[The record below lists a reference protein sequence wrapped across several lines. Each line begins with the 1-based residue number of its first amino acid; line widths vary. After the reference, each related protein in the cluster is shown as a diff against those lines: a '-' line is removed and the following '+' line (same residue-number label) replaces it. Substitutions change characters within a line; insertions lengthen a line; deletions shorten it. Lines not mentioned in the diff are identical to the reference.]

1 MATGTSHEVQQA
13 YLVRPGN
20 LAVGAC
26 YVIGANGNDNPG
38 AMLMDPV
45 LSNASA
51 TVDYRVGATLAGVIG
66 TRYSLV
72 RAGYVVPLPGH
83 FDQLVVYNVTGAAGV
98 IVPEVAATSSH
109 LQNSGGGSG
118 SAVVGQRLVPS
129 SATFEHAF
137 YIAAVANTA
146 TSSAWVVP
154 PQNSI
159 TVAAVRVWSGTPCT
173 SAGGTYLLTVT
184 ATTAAGVSRS
194 LISSF
199 NLETI
204 SAATLTATTLSTTTA
219 DLAVRGGET
228 ITVTATS
235 NNADLVIGD
244 VAVSV
249 EFTLT

>member
-13 YLVRPGN
+13 YMIRPGN
-20 LAVGAC
+20 LAVGAT
-26 YVIGANGNDNPG
+26 YIIGANGNDNPG
-38 AMLMDPV
+38 AMLLDPV
-45 LSNASA
+45 LSNAHA
-51 TVDYRVGATLAGVIG
+51 TIDYRVGATLAGVVG
-66 TRYSLV
+66 TRYTLV

-83 FDQLVVYNVTGAAGV
+83 YDQLVAYNVTGAAGV
-98 IVPEVAATSSH
+98 VVPEVVATSSH
-109 LQNSGGGSG
+109 LLNSGSG
-118 SAVVGQRLVPS
+118 SGAGAMGQRLALNS
-129 SATFEHAF
+129 GTFEHAF
-137 YIAAVANTA
+137 YVPVVANVA

-154 PQNSI
+154 PQNGI
-159 TVAAVRVWSGTPCT
+159 TVAAIRVWSGTPCT

-194 LISSF
+194 LITAF

-228 ITVTATS
+228 ITITATS